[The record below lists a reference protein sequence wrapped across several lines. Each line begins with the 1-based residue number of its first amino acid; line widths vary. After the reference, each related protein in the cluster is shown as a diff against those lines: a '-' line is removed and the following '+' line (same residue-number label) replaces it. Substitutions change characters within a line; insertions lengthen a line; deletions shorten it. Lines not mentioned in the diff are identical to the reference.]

1 MNIEAIVN
9 EKMKEAMKSGDKVRL
24 DAMRSLR
31 ASILEFKKS
40 GTDKELG
47 EEEAMKILKS
57 AAKKRKDAIDLY
69 KKGGREELAEKEQQE
84 LDIINE
90 FLPEQLSEEAIMEF
104 VKSKVA
110 ETGAAGM
117 SDMGKLMGVCMKEL
131 KDKADGSLVKQC
143 VTNALKE
150 L

>member
-1 MNIEAIVN
+1 MTFI
-9 EKMKEAMKSGDKVRL
+9 
-24 DAMRSLR
+24 
-31 ASILEFKKS
+31 
-40 GTDKELG
+40 
-47 EEEAMKILKS
+47 
-57 AAKKRKDAIDLY
+57 

-117 SDMGKLMGVCMKEL
+117 SDMGKLMGSVHER
-131 KDKADGSLVKQC
+131 A
-143 VTNALKE
+143 
-150 L
+150 

>member
-47 EEEAMKILKS
+47 EEEAMKNIEISREKT
-57 AAKKRKDAIDLY
+57 KR
-69 KKGGREELAEKEQQE
+69 
-84 LDIINE
+84 
-90 FLPEQLSEEAIMEF
+90 
-104 VKSKVA
+104 
-110 ETGAAGM
+110 
-117 SDMGKLMGVCMKEL
+117 CH
-131 KDKADGSLVKQC
+131 
-143 VTNALKE
+143 
-150 L
+150 